1 MSAGTGIGSLFRA
14 KSFRTKFIL
23 VVGAGVILDLMLSGS
38 VALWNVHRLGHDASV
53 EIQHGLEKASKEYLE
68 NYIDTT
74 GLRANLLLSRVS
86 SEVTTLANSMQTLI
100 DQPDTQVKIG
110 KAVADSPYFSPP
122 LMYDEKGHWAQND
135 KGATSVLSVWGY
147 LLGPDKKPLPQIRQ
161 DIQDTAVF
169 DLVSNSLMSTG
180 ARKLQM
186 YYMGPKDRPIMRT
199 TPYSD
204 QAQTFDKLYPG
215 HNDKNFW
222 DFFFPGVYEGWQE
235 WIKNP
240 KIKHHGTLI
249 TSTAPY
255 TDAITGNLIVTFFHP
270 LWNKERTDCAGAVA
284 VDITLEQLADLVN
297 NVRVADTGFGF
308 LASSDGN
315 VLAIPPQGERT
326 LGIKMENDSTT
337 AGVTNMVRRLNKSV
351 YGEVAAMKLPTGI
364 ETTMQRVETKSGAAR
379 IPYLVV
385 LRRLPEINL
394 WADNKIGSDHL
405 VLGFVVPERELYASL
420 YAAEGKM
427 ETATARIRNWQIAI
441 LIFSLGLV
449 LSIVVGI
456 SKRITSG
463 LIALAGAAR
472 RLEKK
477 DYSVRVNI
485 PSGDEV
491 GELGRAFN
499 NMAAEIQ
506 DYTGNLEKIVEH
518 RTHSLERANRE
529 IQALNEKLKGENLRM
544 HAELD
549 VARRLQNMV
558 LPRPIELS
566 NVARLDIAGHMEAA
580 SEVGGDYYDVL
591 QSGTRVKIGIG
602 DVTGHGLESGVL
614 MLMVQSAARALL
626 ESGPMDSCTFM
637 KVLNNAIYKNVARTE
652 SSNNLTLSFVDYSE
666 NKITLTGQHEEM
678 IVVRKDGSVER
689 IETLD
694 LGFPIG
700 LEADISQFLNS
711 RAIPFES
718 GDIVILYTDGVTEAE
733 SPQGKLF
740 GIEQLCESANRHR
753 SGTAQEI
760 KQNIIR
766 DVLSHIDTQKIH
778 DDITLVVIKH
788 L

>member
-1 MSAGTGIGSLFRA
+1 
-14 KSFRTKFIL
+14 
-23 VVGAGVILDLMLSGS
+23 
-38 VALWNVHRLGHDASV
+38 LGDDASV
-53 EIQHGLEKASKEYLE
+53 EIKHGLEKASKEYLE
-68 NYIDTT
+68 NYIATT
-74 GLRANLLLSRVS
+74 GLRANLVLSRVF
-86 SEVTTLANSMQTLI
+86 SEVTTLAGSMQTLI
-100 DQPDTQVKIG
+100 DHPDTEAKIG
-110 KAVADSPYFSPP
+110 NAVSDSPYFSQP
-122 LMYDEKGHWAQND
+122 LVYDEKGRWAQNE

-147 LLGPDKKPLPQIRQ
+147 LLGTDKQPTPEVRKE
-161 DIQDTAVF
+161 IQDTAIF

-180 ARKLQM
+180 SRKLQL

-204 QAQTFDKLYPG
+204 QAQTFDKLYAG
-215 HNDKNFW
+215 HNDNNFW

-240 KIKHHGTLI
+240 KIKHHGTFI

-255 TDAITGNLIVTFFHP
+255 TDAITGNMIVTFFHP

-284 VDITLEQLADLVN
+284 VDITLEQLADLVDT
-297 NVRVADTGFGF
+297 VRVADTGFGF

-337 AGVTNMVRRLNKSV
+337 AGVTNMVRKLSKSPYRDV
-351 YGEVAAMKLPTGI
+351 SVLKLPTGVDTTI
-364 ETTMQRVETKSGAAR
+364 ERVQLKTGAAR
-379 IPYLVV
+379 TPYLMV

-394 WADNKIGSDHL
+394 WANNKIGSDHL
-405 VLGFVVPERELYASL
+405 VLGFVVPEHELYASL

-427 ETATARIRNWQIAI
+427 ATATTRIRNWQIAI
-441 LIFSLGLV
+441 LIFSLALV

-506 DYTGNLEKIVEH
+506 NYTGNLERLVEE
-518 RTHSLERANRE
+518 RTRSLAQANRE
-529 IQALNEKLKGENLRM
+529 IQALNEQLKGENVRM

-549 VARRLQNMV
+549 IARRIQSMV
-558 LPRPIELS
+558 LPKPVELS
-566 NVARLDIAGHMEAA
+566 SVNRLDIAGYMEAA

-591 QSGTRVKIGIG
+591 QAGSRVKIGIG

-626 ESGPMDSCTFM
+626 ESGDMDSCTFM

-652 SSNNLTLSFVDYSE
+652 SANNLTLSFIDYSE

-678 IVVRKDGSVER
+678 IVVRNDGSVER

-700 LEADISQFLNS
+700 LEADISQFINS
-711 RAIPFES
+711 RSIHFDS

-733 SPQGKLF
+733 SPDGKLF
-740 GIEQLCESANRHR
+740 GVERLCESANRHR

-766 DVLSHIDTQKIH
+766 DVLGHIDTQKIH

>member
-1 MSAGTGIGSLFRA
+1 MSGVDWVKGIFRT

-23 VVGAGVILDLMLSGS
+23 VVGAGVILDLLLSGS
-38 VALWNVHRLGHDASV
+38 VALWNVHRLGDDASV
-53 EIQHGLEKASKEYLE
+53 EIKRGLEKASKEYLE
-68 NYIDTT
+68 NYIATT
-74 GLRANLLLSRVS
+74 GLRANLVLSRVF
-86 SEVTTLANSMQTLI
+86 SETTSLANSMQTLI
-100 DQPDTQVKIG
+100 DQPDTQAKIAG
-110 KAVADSPYFSPP
+110 AVVDSPYFTQP
-122 LMYDEKGHWAQND
+122 LVYDEKGKWAQNAP
-135 KGATSVLSVWGY
+135 GATSVLSVWGY
-147 LLGPDKKPLPQIRQ
+147 LLGPDKQPLPQVREE
-161 DIQDTAVF
+161 IQKTAVF
-169 DLVSNSLMSTG
+169 DLMSNSLMSTG
-180 ARKLQM
+180 ARKLQL

-255 TDAITGNLIVTFFHP
+255 TDAITGNMIVTFFHP

-284 VDITLEQLADLVN
+284 VDITLEQLADLVDT
-297 NVRVADTGFGF
+297 VRVAETGFGF

-315 VLAIPPQGERT
+315 VLAVPPQGERT

-337 AGVTNMVRRLNKSV
+337 AGVTNMVRKLNKSLYRDV
-351 YGEVAAMKLPTGI
+351 TALKLPTGV
-364 ETTMQRVETKSGAAR
+364 ETTIERVQLKSGAAR
-379 IPYLVV
+379 TPYLMV
-385 LRRLPEINL
+385 LRRLPEMNL

-420 YAAEGKM
+420 YAAESKM
-427 ETATARIRNWQIAI
+427 EAATTRIRNWQIAI
-441 LIFSLGLV
+441 LVFSLALV

-485 PSGDEV
+485 PPGDEV

-549 VARRLQNMV
+549 VARRIQNMV
-558 LPRPIELS
+558 LPKPLELS
-566 NVARLDIAGHMEAA
+566 SVARLDIAGHMEAA

-591 QSGTRVKIGIG
+591 QSDSRIKIGIG

-637 KVLNNAIYKNVARTE
+637 QVLNNAIYKNVARTE
-652 SSNNLTLSFVDYSE
+652 TSNNLTLSFVDYSE

-689 IETLD
+689 VETLD

-700 LEADISQFLNS
+700 LEADISQFINS
-711 RAIPFES
+711 RSIQFDS
-718 GDIVILYTDGVTEAE
+718 DDIVILYTDGVTEAE

-740 GIEQLCESANRHR
+740 GVESLCESANRHR
-753 SGTAQEI
+753 GGTAQEI

-766 DVLSHIDTQKIH
+766 DVLNHIDTQKIH

>member
-1 MSAGTGIGSLFRA
+1 MTWSERMGARLRI

-23 VVGAGVILDLMLSGS
+23 VVGAGVMLDLLLSGS
-38 VALWNVHRLGHDASV
+38 VALWNVHRLGRDASV
-53 EIQHGLEKASKEYLE
+53 EIKHGLEKASNEYLE
-68 NYIDTT
+68 NYIQTT
-74 GLRANLLLSRVS
+74 ALRANLLLSGVF
-86 SEVTTLANSMQTLI
+86 SEVTTLAGSMQTLI
-100 DQPDTQVKIG
+100 DHPEVQGKIG
-110 KAVADSPYFSPP
+110 DAVAQAPDFTPP
-122 LMYDEKGHWAQND
+122 LTYDQAGKWAQNE

-147 LLGPDKKPLPQIRQ
+147 LLGPDKQPLPAIRR
-161 DIQDTAVF
+161 DIQNTAIF
-169 DLVSNSLMSTG
+169 DLMSGSLMSTG
-180 ARKLQM
+180 SRKLQM

-222 DFFFPGVYEGWQE
+222 DFFFPGVYEGWQA
-235 WIKNP
+235 WLHDP
-240 KIKHHGTLI
+240 KIKHNDNLV

-315 VLAIPPQGERT
+315 VLAIKSQGEKT
-326 LGIKMENDSTT
+326 LGIQMQNDSAT
-337 AGVTNMVRRLNKSV
+337 AGVTNMVRSLGKSA
-351 YGEVAAMKLPTGI
+351 YPDVASMKLPADMKTS
-364 ETTMQRVETKSGAAR
+364 MQRIHLKAGAAR
-379 IPYLVV
+379 APYLVV

-394 WADNKIGSDHL
+394 WADGKIGSDHL
-405 VLGFVVPERELYASL
+405 TLGFVVPEREVYASL
-420 YAAEGKM
+420 YSAESKM

-441 LIFSLGLV
+441 LIFSLAVV
-449 LSIVVGI
+449 LSVVVGI
-456 SKRITSG
+456 SKRITAG

-472 RLEKK
+472 RLERK
-477 DYSVRVNI
+477 DYSVRVEI

-499 NMAAEIQ
+499 KMAEEIQ
-506 DYTGNLEKIVEH
+506 SYTGNLEQLVEE
-518 RTHSLERANRE
+518 RTHKLGEANRE
-529 IQALNEKLKGENLRM
+529 IQALNEKLKGENVRM
-544 HAELD
+544 GAELD
-549 VARRLQNMV
+549 VARRIQSMV
-558 LPRPIELS
+558 LPKPLELS
-566 NVARLDIAGHMEAA
+566 SVSRLDIAGHMEAA

-591 QSGTRVKIGIG
+591 QAGSRVKIGIG

-626 ESGPMDSCTFM
+626 ESGDMDSCTFM
-637 KVLNNAIYKNVARTE
+637 KVLNNAIFKNVARTE
-652 SSNNLTLSFVDYSE
+652 SANNLTLSFIDYSE

-689 IETLD
+689 IDTVD

-700 LEADISQFLNS
+700 LEADISQFVNS
-711 RAIPFES
+711 RALPFDSE
-718 GDIVILYTDGVTEAE
+718 DIVILYTDGVTEAE

-740 GIEQLCESANRHR
+740 GVESLCESANRHR
-753 SGTAQEI
+753 AGTAQEI

-766 DVLSHIDTQKIH
+766 DVLAHIDTQKIH

>member
-1 MSAGTGIGSLFRA
+1 MSGVDWVKGIFRT

-23 VVGAGVILDLMLSGS
+23 VVGAGVILDLLLSGS
-38 VALWNVHRLGHDASV
+38 VALWNVHRLGDDASV
-53 EIQHGLEKASKEYLE
+53 EIKRGLEKASKEYLE
-68 NYIDTT
+68 NYIATT
-74 GLRANLLLSRVS
+74 GLRANLVLSRVF
-86 SEVTTLANSMQTLI
+86 SETTSLANSMQTLI
-100 DQPDTQVKIG
+100 DQPDTQAKIAG
-110 KAVADSPYFSPP
+110 AVVDSPYFTQP
-122 LMYDEKGHWAQND
+122 LVYDEKGKWAQNAP
-135 KGATSVLSVWGY
+135 GATSVLSVWGY
-147 LLGPDKKPLPQIRQ
+147 LLGPDKQPLPQVREE
-161 DIQDTAVF
+161 IQKTAVF
-169 DLVSNSLMSTG
+169 DLMSNSLMSTG
-180 ARKLQM
+180 ARKLQL

-255 TDAITGNLIVTFFHP
+255 TDAITGNMIVTFFHP

-284 VDITLEQLADLVN
+284 VDITLEQLADLVDT
-297 NVRVADTGFGF
+297 VRVAETGFGF

-315 VLAIPPQGERT
+315 VLAVPQQGERT

-337 AGVTNMVRRLNKSV
+337 AGVTNMVRKLNKSL
-351 YGEVAAMKLPTGI
+351 YRDVAALKLPTG
-364 ETTMQRVETKSGAAR
+364 VETIIERVQLKSGAAR
-379 IPYLVV
+379 TPYLMV
-385 LRRLPEINL
+385 LRRLPEMNL

-427 ETATARIRNWQIAI
+427 EAATTRIRNWQIAI
-441 LIFSLGLV
+441 LVFSLALV

-485 PSGDEV
+485 PPGDEV

-549 VARRLQNMV
+549 VARRIQNMV
-558 LPRPIELS
+558 LPKAVELS
-566 NVARLDIAGHMEAA
+566 SVARLDIAGHMEAA

-591 QSGTRVKIGIG
+591 QSDSRIKIGIG

-637 KVLNNAIYKNVARTE
+637 QVLNNAIYKNVARTE
-652 SSNNLTLSFVDYSE
+652 TSNNLTLSFVDYSE

-689 IETLD
+689 VETLD

-700 LEADISQFLNS
+700 LEADISQFINS
-711 RAIPFES
+711 RSIHFDS

-733 SPQGKLF
+733 SPAGKLF
-740 GIEQLCESANRHR
+740 GVESLCESANRHR
-753 SGTAQEI
+753 GGTAQEI

-766 DVLSHIDTQKIH
+766 DVLNHIDTQKIH

>member
-1 MSAGTGIGSLFRA
+1 MSGAEKAKAIFRS

-38 VALWNVHRLGHDASV
+38 VALWNVHRLGRDASV

-68 NYIDTT
+68 NYIATT
-74 GLRANLLLSRVS
+74 GLRANLVLSRVF
-86 SEVTTLANSMQTLI
+86 SEVTTLAGSMQTLI
-100 DQPDTQVKIG
+100 DHPEEQGKIG
-110 KAVADSPYFSPP
+110 EAVAGSPYFTQP
-122 LMYDEKGHWAQND
+122 LHYDEKGKWAQND
-135 KGATSVLSVWGY
+135 KDATSVLSVWGY
-147 LLGPDKKPLPQIRQ
+147 LLGPDKQPTPEVRKE
-161 DIQDTAVF
+161 IQDTAVF

-215 HNDKNFW
+215 HNEKNFW

-235 WIKNP
+235 WIRNP
-240 KIKHHGTLI
+240 KIKHHGSFI

-284 VDITLEQLADLVN
+284 VDITLEQLADLVDT
-297 NVRVADTGFGF
+297 VRVAETGFGF

-315 VLAIPPQGERT
+315 VLAVPPQGERT

-337 AGVTNMVRRLNKSV
+337 AGVTNMVRRLNKSA
-351 YGEVAAMKLPTGI
+351 YHDVAALKLPTGVDTVM
-364 ETTMQRVETKSGAAR
+364 ERVQLKSGAAR
-379 IPYLVV
+379 TPYLMV

-420 YAAEGKM
+420 YAAEDKM
-427 ETATARIRNWQIAI
+427 KTATTRIRNWQIAI

-449 LSIVVGI
+449 LSIVIGI

-463 LIALAGAAR
+463 LSLLAGAAR

-499 NMAAEIQ
+499 NMAAEIE
-506 DYTGNLEKIVEH
+506 DHTGNLEKIVEH

-549 VARRLQNMV
+549 VARRIQNMV
-558 LPRPIELS
+558 LPKAMELS

-591 QSGTRVKIGIG
+591 QSGSRVKIGIG

-637 KVLNNAIYKNVARTE
+637 KVLNDAIYKNVARTE
-652 SSNNLTLSFVDYSE
+652 TSNNLTLSFIDYSE

-678 IVVRKDGSVER
+678 IVVRNDGSVER

-700 LEADISQFLNS
+700 LEADISQFINS
-711 RAIPFES
+711 RSIHFDS

-733 SPQGKLF
+733 NPKGELF
-740 GIEQLCESANRHR
+740 GVERLCESANRHR
-753 SGTAQEI
+753 GGVAQDI